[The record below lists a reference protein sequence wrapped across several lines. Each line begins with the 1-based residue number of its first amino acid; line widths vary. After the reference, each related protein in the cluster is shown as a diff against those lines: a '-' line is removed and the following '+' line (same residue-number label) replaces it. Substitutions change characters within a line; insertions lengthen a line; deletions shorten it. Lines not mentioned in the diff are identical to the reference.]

1 MLSLILT
8 FKYLMRARIVI
19 LSILAVALSS
29 ALLICISSL
38 FVGFIGALE
47 NAASDHLGDVLIQPY
62 PTTKITHSRRL
73 ATKLEQIEGVEA
85 ATPIIST
92 QGLLLL
98 GKGDVRKVA
107 VWGIDPASQAKVTGI
122 KSSLLLQGDLEGHPQ
137 FAPAAN
143 AEDDG
148 VYGYVGI
155 GVVAHPD
162 SQTDEY
168 DMENVKS
175 FIGSRA
181 VLMTGSMDTGG
192 DDAQDIRSLRRVNVP
207 FNISDIAFSGV
218 DQFDTESIYLPLD
231 VLSEKLYPS
240 YAGQGIACDT
250 IQIKLAEGAD
260 TDLLITRIQELFR
273 SHALTVMGWNT
284 SLISFTDI
292 RPTSEITASMISE
305 YRKQMDILM
314 LIFGIVSGGVILL
327 VCCIFYMLV
336 LTRQKDIAIIRS
348 CGVSKFSVAGIF
360 LQFGLVVGIL
370 GGALG
375 LWVGQI
381 FTVNINLIENRISTV
396 LGLNIWKSSVYMFS
410 RIPNEVDWPMAFKIV
425 LIAVAAALIGSA
437 IPAIIAAAV
446 KPVNILRYE

>member
-1 MLSLILT
+1 
-8 FKYLMRARIVI
+8 

-38 FVGFIGALE
+38 FAGFIGALE

-62 PTTKITHSRRL
+62 PTVKMTHSL
-73 ATKLEQIEGVEA
+73 ELVSKLNEIDGVEA

-98 GKGDVRKVA
+98 GKGDVRKVS
-107 VWGIDPASQAKVTGI
+107 VWGIEPARQSGVTDI
-122 KSSLLLQGDLEGHPQ
+122 KKSLLKQKGLDSPPR
-137 FAPAAN
+137 FAPS
-143 AEDDG
+143 DSDQGG

-155 GVVAHPD
+155 GVVASPD
-162 SQTDEY
+162 SKTDQY
-168 DMENVKS
+168 DMDEVNG

-181 VLMTGSMDTGG
+181 VLMTGSMDDGQGG
-192 DDAQDIRSLRRVNVP
+192 EADIRSLRRVNVA
-207 FNISDIAFSGV
+207 FDISDITFSGV
-218 DQFDTESIYLPLD
+218 DQFDTESIYLPIE
-231 VLSEKLYPS
+231 VLGEKLYPS
-240 YAGQGIACDT
+240 YANQGVISDT
-250 IQIKLAEGAD
+250 IQIKLADGPEAQAAIKKINEVFG
-260 TDLLITRIQELFR
+260 E
-273 SHALTVMGWNT
+273 HAIAVMGWSS

-348 CGVSKFSVAGIF
+348 CGAGKFSVAWIF
-360 LQFGLVVGIL
+360 LQFGLVVGVI

-375 LWVGQI
+375 LWAGRF
-381 FTVNINLIENRISTV
+381 FTVNINLIENKISTV

-410 RIPNEVDWPMAFKIV
+410 RIPNEVDWPMAFNIV
-425 LIAVAAALIGSA
+425 LIAIAAALVGSLV
-437 IPAIIAAAV
+437 PAIIAAAV
-446 KPVNILRYE
+446 KPVHILRYE